1 MSDKTTEER
10 NQMPAHPTT
19 EELLFKIKELEV
31 ANHGLVQ
38 KSEQLREELGQY
50 RLLID
55 SASDLIH
62 SVTPEGAFLY
72 TNQAWRDTLGY
83 TEEDIRHL
91 SLMDIVDNRCKGQC
105 AIIFKNLL
113 KGEKIDRN
121 ATTFITK
128 NGDSVIVEGRCSTHF
143 KDGKPL
149 FMTGIF
155 RDMSDLTRSELA
167 RLESEKKYKTLFE
180 NSSDL
185 IQIVLPNGYF
195 KYVNRA
201 WRETFGYSEEEIS
214 SLSIF
219 DLISPDCKG
228 HCQTTFQQIIS
239 EPKLHHLDTVFT
251 TKDGRQVIIEGN
263 AICKFEDGKPVS
275 TQCIFND
282 VTEKRHM
289 VEELIKAQKL
299 ESLGVLA
306 GGIAH
311 DFNNL
316 LTAILGNISLAKMY
330 TNPQDIISG
339 YLDKTEKA
347 SIRAQ
352 GLTKQL
358 LTFSKGGAPI
368 KTVSTITELIKDA
381 TSFVLRGSKVRC
393 DYHFDDNLWAVEA
406 DAGQLS
412 QVSQN
417 LVINASQ
424 AMPNGGT
431 ITIKGTNKTLSAD
444 EHSSL
449 PAGKYIELF
458 FQDTGT
464 GIPPE
469 HITRIFD
476 PYFSSKSTG
485 SGLGLAISYSIIKNH
500 DGLITVNSELG
511 QGTVFSILL
520 PATLR
525 KNTNP
530 PKTQDKLTTIAAKKI
545 LIMDDDITVREI
557 ISAMLNFI
565 GCNVEHACDGKEAI
579 ALYLQAKNEG
589 APFDLVIMDLT
600 IPGGMGGK
608 ETITALLAID
618 HTAKAVVSSGYA
630 NDPIMAN
637 YQEYGFCGV
646 LSKPFKID
654 ELNNVI
660 TTAIPS
666 TPDKLH

>member
-1 MSDKTTEER
+1 MAANLTTED
-10 NQMPAHPTT
+10 
-19 EELLFKIKELEV
+19 LLLKIKELEV
-31 ANHGLVQ
+31 ENHGLIQ
-38 KSEQLREELGQY
+38 KCERFSEELDQY

-83 TEEDIRHL
+83 TEEDIRQL
-91 SLMDIVDNRCKGQC
+91 SLMDIVDNSCKGKC
-105 AIIFKNLL
+105 TLIFKDLL

-128 NGDSVIVEGRCSTHF
+128 NGDKVIVEGRCSTHF
-143 KDGKPL
+143 KNGKPL

-155 RDMSDLTRSELA
+155 RDTSDLTRSELA
-167 RLESEKKYKTLFE
+167 LLESEKKYKDLFE

-185 IQIVLPNGYF
+185 IQIVNPNGNF
-195 KYVNRA
+195 LYVNRA
-201 WRETFGYSEEEIS
+201 WRETFGYSEEEIPT
-214 SLSIF
+214 LSIF
-219 DLISPDCKG
+219 DLISTDCQH
-228 HCQTTFQQIIS
+228 HCERTFQQVIS
-239 EPKLHHLDTVFT
+239 DPKLHFIDTVFT
-251 TKDGRQVIIEGN
+251 TKDGRRIIIEGN
-263 AICKFEDGKPVS
+263 AICKFEDGKPIS

-282 VTEKRHM
+282 VTEKKKM

-299 ESLGVLA
+299 ESLGILA

-311 DFNNL
+311 DFNNM

-330 TNPQDIISG
+330 TNPQDIINE
-339 YLDKTEKA
+339 YLEKTEKA

-368 KTVSTITELIKDA
+368 KTVSTVTELIKDA
-381 TSFVLRGSKVRC
+381 TSFVLRGSKVKC
-393 DYHFDDNLWAVEA
+393 NYLFDKDLWAVEA
-406 DAGQLS
+406 DEGQLS

-417 LVINASQ
+417 LAINASQ

-431 ITIKGTNKTLSAD
+431 ITIQGRNKTLALN
-444 EHSSL
+444 EHPSL
-449 PAGKYIELF
+449 PPGKYIELL
-458 FQDTGT
+458 FQDNGT
-464 GIPPE
+464 GISPE
-469 HITRIFD
+469 HITKIFD

-485 SGLGLAISYSIIKNH
+485 SGLGLAITYSIIKNH
-500 DGLITVNSELG
+500 DGLITVTSELG

-520 PATLR
+520 PATL
-525 KNTNP
+525 KQNTNQP
-530 PKTQDKLTTIAAKKI
+530 QKKEALHKIAAKKI
-545 LIMDDDITVREI
+545 LIMDDDKTVREI
-557 ISAMLNFI
+557 MEAMLAFI
-565 GCNVEHACDGKEAI
+565 GCSVEQACDGKEAI
-579 ALYLQAKNEG
+579 ALYIQAKEEG
-589 APFDLVIMDLT
+589 SPFDLVIMDLT

-608 ETITALLAID
+608 EAISTLLALD

-637 YQEYGFCGV
+637 YREYGFCSV

-654 ELNNVI
+654 ELNKVI
-660 TTAIPS
+660 ATIVPTTMSINHAP
-666 TPDKLH
+666 

>member
-1 MSDKTTEER
+1 MPANLTTE
-10 NQMPAHPTT
+10 A
-19 EELLFKIKELEV
+19 LLLKVKELEME
-31 ANHGLVQ
+31 NHGLVQ
-38 KSEQLREELGQY
+38 KSEKLSAELDQY

-62 SVTPEGAFLY
+62 SVTPDGAFLY

-83 TEEDIRHL
+83 TEEDIRNL
-91 SLMDIVDNRCKGQC
+91 SLIDIVDNKCKGEC
-105 AIIFKNLL
+105 ALIFKNLM

-121 ATTFITK
+121 ATTFIAK
-128 NGDSVIVEGRCSTHF
+128 NGDRVIVEGRCSTHF
-143 KDGKPL
+143 ENGKPL

-167 RLESEKKYKTLFE
+167 RRESEIKYKNLFE

-185 IQIVLPNGYF
+185 IQIVMPNGNF

-214 SLSIF
+214 TLSIF
-219 DLISPDCKG
+219 DLISTDCQG
-228 HCQTTFQQIIS
+228 HCQATFQQIIS

-316 LTAILGNISLAKMY
+316 LTAIIGNISLAKMY
-330 TNPQDIISG
+330 TNPHDIISG
-339 YLDKTEKA
+339 YLDNTEKA

-368 KTVSTITELIKDA
+368 KTVTTITELIKDA
-381 TSFVLRGSKVRC
+381 TSFVLRGSKVKC
-393 DYHFDDNLWAVEA
+393 DYHFDESLWDIEA
-406 DAGQLS
+406 DEGQLS

-424 AMPNGGT
+424 AMPKGGT
-431 ITIKGTNKTLSAD
+431 ITIQGTNKTLSLD
-444 EHSSL
+444 EHPTL
-449 PAGKYIELF
+449 PPGKYIELL

-469 HITRIFD
+469 HISRIFD

-500 DGLITVNSELG
+500 DGMITVSSKLG
-511 QGTVFSILL
+511 QGTIFSILL
-520 PATLR
+520 PAALN
-525 KNTNP
+525 KNTNQP
-530 PKTQDKLTTIAAKKI
+530 GKQDEFTKIAAHKI

-557 ISAMLNFI
+557 MTAMLNFI
-565 GCNVEHACDGKEAI
+565 GCSVDQACDGKEAI
-579 ALYLQAKNEG
+579 ALYIQAKNEG
-589 APFDLVIMDLT
+589 VPFDLVIMDLT

-608 ETITALLAID
+608 EAIAALLPLD

-630 NDPIMAN
+630 NDPIMAS
-637 YQEYGFCGV
+637 YQEYGFCAV

-654 ELNNVI
+654 ELIKVI
-660 TTAIPS
+660 TSAIP
-666 TPDKLH
+666 TTTN

>member
-1 MSDKTTEER
+1 MTANLPPED
-10 NQMPAHPTT
+10 
-19 EELLFKIKELEV
+19 LLFKIKELEEK
-31 ANHGLVQ
+31 NHGLVQ
-38 KSEQLREELGQY
+38 KNDQLSKELDRY

-62 SVTPEGAFLY
+62 SVTPEGGFLY

-83 TEEDIRHL
+83 TEEDLQQL
-91 SLMDIVDNRCKGQC
+91 SLMDIVDNSCKGKC
-105 AIIFKNLL
+105 NFIFKSLMN
-113 KGEKIDRN
+113 GEKIGRN
-121 ATTFITK
+121 ATTFVTK
-128 NGDSVIVEGRCSTHF
+128 NGQSVIVEGRCSTHF
-143 KDGKPL
+143 ENGKPL

-155 RDMSDLTRSELA
+155 RDMTDHTRNELA
-167 RLESEKKYKTLFE
+167 LLESEKKYKNLFE

-185 IQIVLPNGYF
+185 IQIVKPDGNFL
-195 KYVNRA
+195 YVNPA
-201 WRETFGYSEEEIS
+201 WRETFGYSEEEIPT
-214 SLSIF
+214 LSIF
-219 DLISPDCKG
+219 DLISADCQS
-228 HCQTTFQQIIS
+228 HCENTFQQVIS
-239 EPKLHHLDTVFT
+239 DPKLHFIDTVFT
-251 TKDGRQVIIEGN
+251 AKDGRRVIIEGN
-263 AICKFEDGKPVS
+263 AICKFEDGKPIS
-275 TQCIFND
+275 SQCIFRD
-282 VTEKRHM
+282 VTEKKKM

-311 DFNNL
+311 DFNNI

-347 SIRAQ
+347 SVRAK

-368 KTVSTITELIKDA
+368 KTVTTLTELIKDA
-381 TSFVLRGSKVRC
+381 TSFVLRGSKVKC
-393 DYHFDDNLWAVEA
+393 DYHLDNDLWAVEA
-406 DAGQLS
+406 DEGQLS

-417 LVINASQ
+417 LAINASQ

-431 ITIKGTNKTLSAD
+431 ITIQGSNKTLSLN
-444 EHSSL
+444 EHPSL
-449 PAGKYIELF
+449 PPGRYIELL

-469 HITRIFD
+469 HINKIFD

-485 SGLGLAISYSIIKNH
+485 SGLGLAISYSIVKNH
-500 DGLITVNSELG
+500 DGLITVSSELD

-520 PATLR
+520 PATL
-525 KNTNP
+525 KQNTMQP
-530 PKTQDKLTTIAAKKI
+530 QVQEKLQKVAAKKI
-545 LIMDDDITVREI
+545 LVMDDDKTIREI
-557 ISAMLNFI
+557 MEAMLTFI
-565 GCNVEHACDGKEAI
+565 GCSVVEACDGKEAI
-579 ALYLQAKNEG
+579 ALYLQAKKEG
-589 APFDLVIMDLT
+589 TPFDLVIMDLT
-600 IPGGMGGK
+600 IPGGIGGK
-608 ETITALLAID
+608 EAITTLLALD

-654 ELNNVI
+654 ELNKVIATIVPTI
-660 TTAIPS
+660 TTLSVDHAP
-666 TPDKLH
+666 

>member
-1 MSDKTTEER
+1 MSANVTPTED
-10 NQMPAHPTT
+10 
-19 EELLFKIKELEV
+19 LLLKIKELKEENQCLI
-31 ANHGLVQ
+31 A
-38 KSEQLREELGQY
+38 KSERLSEDLCYY
-50 RLLID
+50 RSVID
-55 SASDLIH
+55 NASDLIH
-62 SVTPEGAFLY
+62 SVTPEGIFLY
-72 TNQAWRDTLGY
+72 TNRAWRDTLGY
-83 TEEDIRHL
+83 TEEDLRNL
-91 SLMDIVDNRCKGQC
+91 SLMDIVDQGCKGKC
-105 AIIFKNLL
+105 ALIFNSLM
-113 KGEKIDRN
+113 KGDKIDRN
-121 ATTFITK
+121 ATTFIAK

-143 KDGKPL
+143 ENGKPL

-155 RDMSDLTRSELA
+155 RDMTDHTRNELA
-167 RLESEKKYKTLFE
+167 LLESEKKYKDLFE

-185 IQIVLPNGYF
+185 IQIVKPDGHFL
-195 KYVNRA
+195 YVNRA
-201 WRETFGYSEEEIS
+201 WRETFGYSEDEIPD
-214 SLSIF
+214 LSIF
-219 DLISPDCKG
+219 DLISTDCQD
-228 HCQTTFQQIIS
+228 HCKATFQKILS

-251 TKDGRQVIIEGN
+251 AKDGRQVIIEGN

-275 TQCIFND
+275 SQCIFND
-282 VTEKRHM
+282 VTEKRKM

-330 TNPQDIISG
+330 TNPQDVISG

-358 LTFSKGGAPI
+358 LTFSRGRAPI
-368 KTVSTITELIKDA
+368 KSVTTITELIKDA
-381 TSFVLRGSKVRC
+381 TSFVLRGSKVKC
-393 DYHFDDNLWAVEA
+393 DYRFANDLWAVEA
-406 DAGQLS
+406 DEGQLS

-431 ITIKGTNKTLSAD
+431 ITIQATNKTLSLD
-444 EHSSL
+444 EHLSL
-449 PAGKYIELF
+449 PPGNYIELL

-464 GIPPE
+464 GISKE
-469 HITRIFD
+469 HITKIFD

-500 DGLITVNSELG
+500 GGLITVNSEPG

-520 PATLR
+520 PATMKHASQSKKQEGLQ
-525 KNTNP
+525 K
-530 PKTQDKLTTIAAKKI
+530 IGAKKI
-545 LIMDDDITVREI
+545 LLMDDDTTVREI
-557 ISAMLNFI
+557 MVAMLTFI
-565 GCNVEHACDGKEAI
+565 GCNVEQTCDGEETIARYLKAKE
-579 ALYLQAKNEG
+579 EG
-589 APFDLVIMDLT
+589 VPFDLVIMDLT

-608 ETITALLAID
+608 EAMASLLAQD

-646 LSKPFKID
+646 LTKPFTID
-654 ELNNVI
+654 ALNKVI
-660 TTAIPS
+660 ATSLPFMT
-666 TPDKLH
+666 DNQY

>member
-1 MSDKTTEER
+1 MSADIMQED
-10 NQMPAHPTT
+10 
-19 EELLFKIKELEV
+19 LLLRIKELEEEKL
-31 ANHGLVQ
+31 GLIN
-38 KSEQLREELGQY
+38 KNEQLSEALDLY
-50 RLLID
+50 SMVID

-62 SVTPEGAFLY
+62 SVTPEGTFIY

-83 TEEDIRHL
+83 SEEELRHL
-91 SLMDIVDNRCKGQC
+91 SLMDIVDTKCKGKC
-105 AIIFKNLL
+105 ALIFKDLM

-121 ATTFITK
+121 TTTFLAR
-128 NGDSVIVEGRCSTHF
+128 NGDSVIVEGRCTTHF
-143 KDGKPL
+143 DNGKPL

-155 RDMSDLTRSELA
+155 RDMTDQTRSELA
-167 RLESEKKYKTLFE
+167 LLESEKRYKDLFE

-185 IQIVLPNGYF
+185 IQIVKPDGHFL
-195 KYVNRA
+195 YVNRA
-201 WRETFGYSEEEIS
+201 WRNTFGYSEEEIAT
-214 SLSIF
+214 LSIF
-219 DLISPDCKG
+219 DLIASNCQDHCK
-228 HCQTTFQQIIS
+228 TTFQQVMS
-239 EPKLHHLDTVFT
+239 EPKLHYLDTVFT
-251 TKDGRQVIIEGN
+251 TKDGRQIIIEGN

-282 VTEKRHM
+282 VTNKKKME
-289 VEELIKAQKL
+289 EELIKTQKL

-330 TNPQDIISG
+330 SNPHDSITG

-358 LTFSKGGAPI
+358 LTFSRGGTPV
-368 KTVSTITELIKDA
+368 KTVTTITELIKDA

-393 DYHFDDNLWAVEA
+393 DYHFTEDLWAIEA
-406 DAGQLS
+406 DEGQLS

-424 AMPNGGT
+424 AMPDGGT
-431 ITIKGTNKTLSAD
+431 ITIKATNKTLATD
-444 EHSSL
+444 ELSSL
-449 PAGKYIELF
+449 PPGNYIELL

-464 GIPPE
+464 GISPE

-500 DGLITVNSELG
+500 KGSITVCSEPG
-511 QGTVFSILL
+511 QGSIFSLLL
-520 PATLR
+520 PATL
-525 KNTNP
+525 
-530 PKTQDKLTTIAAKKI
+530 KLTSKPKRQTSLQKVAQKKI
-545 LIMDDDITVREI
+545 LIMDDDKAVREVMA
-557 ISAMLNFI
+557 AMLTAI
-565 GCNVEHACDGKEAI
+565 ECSVEQAGDGKEAI
-579 ALYLQAKNEG
+579 ALYLQAKKEG

-600 IPGGMGGK
+600 IPGGMGGR
-608 ETITALLAID
+608 EALAALLAHD
-618 HTAKAVVSSGYA
+618 STVKAVVSSGYA

-637 YQEYGFCGV
+637 HQNYGFCGI
-646 LSKPFKID
+646 LSKPFKMD
-654 ELNNVI
+654 ELNKVI
-660 TTAIPS
+660 ATVFPQ
-666 TPDKLH
+666 